1 MFLTNID
8 KIFKTNFYWSI
19 VDLQCCVSFR
29 CSTSESVSVTYIYIY
44 VYMYVYTHTH
54 MRSPGGSGSK
64 ESACNVGDLSSI
76 PGSGRSPGKENGNPV
91 QYSCMENTMD
101 RRAWQ
106 ATVHRVTKSQT
117 QLSDFT
123 FIYICVYPHFSF

>member
-91 QYSCMENTMD
+91 QYSCLENTMD

-123 FIYICVYPHFSF
+123 FIRIYTYIASK

>member
-91 QYSCMENTMD
+91 QYSCLENTMD